1 MYDPGMSTDPG
12 RREARRRYVKA
23 LDDLRRARQR
33 FVDARVPMDLTD
45 REPPR
50 WTPEQHA
57 AVTTY
62 TNAWAWFLG
71 ANESY
76 WQEREKG

>member
-1 MYDPGMSTDPG
+1 MYDPMMSTDPG
-12 RREARRRYVKA
+12 LKEARRRYVKA

-33 FVDARVPMDLTD
+33 FVDARVPMDPSH

-50 WTPEQHA
+50 WTPEQQA

-62 TNAWAWFLG
+62 ANAWAWFVG

-76 WQEREKG
+76 WQDRASR

>member
-1 MYDPGMSTDPG
+1 MYDPGMSTDP
-12 RREARRRYVKA
+12 RLREARRRYVKA
-23 LDDLRRARQR
+23 LGDLRRARQR
-33 FVDARVPMDLTD
+33 FVDARVPMDLAD

-76 WQEREKG
+76 WQEREKA